1 MCLPYLI
8 AREPLPLYPFQR
20 TGVARLLRSQ
30 RLLLADDMGLGKTL
44 QTAAALTKL
53 VGCGR
58 VSNALVLAP
67 ATLVPNWLDEL
78 TKWTPELVLTRGG
91 PTKQTSRHTWHSMM
105 NQCHVVVTNYE
116 DVRALAGSEAEPQVD
131 LLILDE
137 AHRIKNWDS
146 LTSRA
151 TRRIGARVI
160 WALTG
165 TPLER
170 DTEDLVNLL
179 AFLDR
184 DAFTRSDASLPRGV
198 LRARASR
205 MILRRE
211 KTDVVSELPPVI
223 RRHVRLALLGKQGD
237 AYRRAL
243 ASQGENTLAD
253 FGRLRTLCDY
263 DPESGTSVKIDR
275 ITDLVSQVGDDGE
288 KAVVFSYLLE
298 PLRLLATRLGLLG
311 IRFRVLDGS
320 MDLQERETAI
330 REFKLGDSVVLLASM
345 RVASEGLTLVEANH
359 VAFVNR
365 WWNPSLNNQAT
376 DRVVRIGQKRTV
388 FVYTFTLEST
398 IEEDLD
404 DILETKEELFDTLVA
419 SFGRSTGKVT
429 DVLGRARIASET
441 QATS

>member
-1 MCLPYLI
+1 MPYLI
-8 AREPLPLYPFQR
+8 AREPLPLYQFQR
-20 TGVARLLRSQ
+20 AGVARLLKSR

-44 QTAAALTKL
+44 QTAAALTTL

-58 VSNALVLAP
+58 VRNALVLAP

-78 TKWTPELVLTRGG
+78 AKWTPELVVMRGG
-91 PTKQTSRHTWHSMM
+91 PAKQSNKHTWRSVMT
-105 NQCHVVVTNYE
+105 QCHVLVTNYE
-116 DVRALAGSEAEPQVD
+116 DVRDLVVTEAAPQVD
-131 LLILDE
+131 LLVLDE
-137 AHRIKNWDS
+137 AHRIKNWES

-151 TRRIGARVI
+151 TRRIGAQRI

-184 DAFTRSDASLPRGV
+184 DAFTRTDASLPKSV
-198 LRARASR
+198 LRARAAR
-205 MILRRE
+205 MMLRRE
-211 KTDVVSELPPVI
+211 KADVVAELPPVVI
-223 RRHVRLALLGKQGD
+223 RHERLALLGPQAE

-243 ASQGENTLAD
+243 ASQGDNTLAD

-263 DPESGTSVKIDR
+263 DAESGMSVKIDR
-275 ITDLVSQVGDDGE
+275 IVDLVSHVGTVGE

-298 PLRLLATRLGLLG
+298 PLRLLATRLRMLG
-311 IRFRVLDGS
+311 IGFRILDGS
-320 MDLQERETAI
+320 MNSQEREAAI
-330 REFKLGDSVVLLASM
+330 RDFKGGDAVVLLASM

-365 WWNPSLNNQAT
+365 WWNPSLNNQAR

-388 FVYTFTLEST
+388 FVHSFTLEGT

-404 DILETKEELFDTLVA
+404 DILETKEELFDTLIA
-419 SFGRSTGKVT
+419 SFSRSGGKVT
-429 DVLGRARIASET
+429 EALVRSRLASRTPET
-441 QATS
+441 GY

>member
-1 MCLPYLI
+1 MPYLL
-8 AREPLPLYPFQR
+8 AREPLPLYEFQR
-20 TGVARLLRSQ
+20 TGVARLLRSR

-58 VSNALVLAP
+58 VRNALVLAP

-78 TKWTPELVLTRGG
+78 AKWTPELVVTRGG
-91 PTKQTSRHTWHSMM
+91 PAKQRSRHTWHSVM

-116 DVRALAGSEAEPQVD
+116 DVRELVDSEEAPQVG

-137 AHRIKNWDS
+137 AHRIKNWES

-151 TRRIGARVI
+151 ARRIGAQVI

-184 DAFTRSDASLPRGV
+184 DAFTRTDASLPRGV
-198 LRARASR
+198 LRARAAR
-205 MILRRE
+205 MMLRRE
-211 KTDVVSELPPVI
+211 KADVVSELPPVV
-223 RRHVRLALLGKQGD
+223 RRHLRLALLGKQAE

-243 ASQGENTLAD
+243 AIQGENTLAD

-263 DPESGTSVKIDR
+263 DPESGASIKIDR
-275 ITDLVSQVGDDGE
+275 IVDLVSQVGDVGE

-298 PLRLLATRLGLLG
+298 PLRLLATRLRSLG
-311 IRFRVLDGS
+311 IGFRVLDGS
-320 MDLQERETAI
+320 MDSKEREAAI
-330 REFKLGDSVVLLASM
+330 REFKVGDSVALLASM

-388 FVYTFTLEST
+388 FVYSFTLEGT

-404 DILETKEELFDTLVA
+404 DILETKEELFETLVS
-419 SFGRSTGKVT
+419 SFGSSTDKVT
-429 DVLGRARIASET
+429 DVLGKSRIASKT